1 MIRGTVLDGRVAI
14 VTGAGSGLGRAYA
27 MALAEA
33 GCKVVVNDLG
43 VDLGGS
49 PDERGRADGVVDEIV
64 AAGGEA
70 TPSRHD
76 VGDWDQARDLVG
88 LAVST
93 FGDLHV
99 LVTNA
104 GFLRDRTLARMTEEE
119 WDAVVRVHLKGQAA
133 PTCHALAFW
142 SVRAREGVIA
152 DRSVIHISSA
162 SGLRPGF
169 GQGNYGAAK
178 LGVVALAQ
186 VAALEGARHGV
197 RANVVAPSAR
207 TRMTEPD
214 PRVAAQDE
222 SSVRFD
228 PAAIA
233 RLIVWLAAPDTT
245 ATGQIFYADGQRVM
259 LLGLPSVT
267 AQVERE
273 DGWAVD
279 ALRLELAP
287 RLVTQPRIDELLGPA
302 DDGR

>member
-1 MIRGTVLDGRVAI
+1 MSAKLLSKRVAV

-27 MALAEA
+27 TALGQA
-33 GCKVVVNDLG
+33 GCSVVVNDLG

-49 PDERGRADGVVDEIV
+49 VDERGRADAVVDEIV
-64 AAGGEA
+64 AAGGHA
-70 TPSRHD
+70 TASRHD
-76 VGDWDQARDLVG
+76 VADWDEARDLIE

-104 GFLRDRTLARMTEEE
+104 GFLRDRTLAKMTEEE

-133 PTCHALAFW
+133 PTCHALAYW
-142 SVRAREGVIA
+142 SGRARDGAIS

-207 TRMTEPD
+207 TRMTAPD

-222 SSVRFD
+222 SGVRFD
-228 PAAIA
+228 PQAVA
-233 RLIVWLAAPDTT
+233 RLIVWLADAGTN
-245 ATGQIFYADGQRVM
+245 ATGQVFYADGERVL

-267 AQVERE
+267 ATLERA
-273 DGWAVD
+273 DGWTVD
-279 ALRLELAP
+279 ALQQELP
-287 RLVTQPRIDELLGPA
+287 PNLVRQPTIDELLGPA
-302 DDGR
+302 GDGR